1 MLWNKILKSITDTWS
16 NAYMIP
22 KGTSLN
28 KLLPAGKKERKKNG
42 GSRFEQKDEV
52 YMMSVLSTDGAGDG
66 TKQEGVKTGSQ
77 QPFIT
82 LEGDRELRGV
92 EW

>member
-1 MLWNKILKSITDTWS
+1 MLWNKILKSVTGTWS
-16 NAYMIP
+16 NAYKIP
-22 KGTSLN
+22 KGTTLN
-28 KLLPAGKKERKKNG
+28 KLLPAGKKEKNR

-66 TKQEGVKTGSQ
+66 MKQEGVKTGSQ